1 MNHLINIILI
11 SLFCVGWCRL
21 LRPEMLLEN
30 IGYFIERYLGK
41 FWSKPFGL
49 CVPCSASVIGTV
61 AYLVIIYIIKS
72 QYNFFEHI
80 FYCIITVG
88 LNMIF
93 WFATENMVLLLQ
105 IRKKQL
111 EQMNKLSNQ
120 CSNANCN
127 KPKPIIKKTISKDFT
142 EL

>member
-1 MNHLINIILI
+1 M

-21 LRPEMLLEN
+21 TMKGMLFEK
-30 IGYFIERYLGK
+30 LGL
-41 FWSKPFGL
+41 WMDLNLPIWLSKPLGG
-49 CVPCSASVIGTV
+49 CIPCSASLIGSV